1 VPRDKG
7 YRIYVE
13 TVTASLDERVSPWDR
28 DNIHWRLSEVE
39 RDLDEWTRAAAA
51 LLAGMVGNMAI
62 ATYPKARES
71 RVMHVELV
79 GLQDLLALLIVVF
92 QQAKLRKQLVR
103 LKEPTNQNDLQ
114 SSANKLSEL
123 LVGLSSSEIESKEME
138 LSPFEKDLVNATT
151 AMLKEE
157 DRAEYSDHRLGG
169 LRNLLGQPEFS
180 NKETV
185 QELVE
190 RVENG
195 SLAQAIL
202 NKAPETGSVRVVI
215 GQENREDMLWPLSIV
230 IVPYGIPGEATGA
243 VGVVG
248 PVRMEYGRAIAGVEL
263 MARIMGELVESVH
276 G

>member
-190 RVENG
+190 GLRT
-195 SLAQAIL
+195 AA
-202 NKAPETGSVRVVI
+202 
-215 GQENREDMLWPLSIV
+215 WPR
-230 IVPYGIPGEATGA
+230 PF
-243 VGVVG
+243 
-248 PVRMEYGRAIAGVEL
+248 
-263 MARIMGELVESVH
+263 
-276 G
+276 